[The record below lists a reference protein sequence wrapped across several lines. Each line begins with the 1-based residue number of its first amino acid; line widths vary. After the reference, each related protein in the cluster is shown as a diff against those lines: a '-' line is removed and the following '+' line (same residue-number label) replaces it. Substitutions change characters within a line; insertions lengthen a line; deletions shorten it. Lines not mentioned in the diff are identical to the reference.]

1 MMQSRCCYH
10 GTSRQSYWPCCRCRL
25 GSGAFVSGKLSEF
38 KKRPKEP
45 IILYEFDACPFCRK
59 VWSLTWS
66 SWLPLSN
73 GRPQC
78 LNADHAFALRS
89 CSGSESSLII

>member
-1 MMQSRCCYH
+1 MSNDACH
-10 GTSRQSYWPCCRCRL
+10 RL

-59 VWSLTWS
+59 VGFVPFRSMAQAVPHSL
-66 SWLPLSN
+66 
-73 GRPQC
+73 
-78 LNADHAFALRS
+78 
-89 CSGSESSLII
+89 